1 MIDEQANPPRL
12 AQRLLQEFV
21 PHRDADT
28 IAGDLLEEYRLLKRP
43 ALGRRG
49 ADIWYIGQVAG
60 VLGRL
65 VWPFALALIV
75 ARSALA
81 ATMLFPLVG
90 RWNPS
95 LVPAPNVSLLEALLF
110 LAAGYYG
117 ARRTGRIATGIVNAA
132 ALGLFDFALF
142 AVLVGLL
149 FPTVFAAIYDKPF
162 IVLIGC
168 TFLAIAM
175 TFAVVFGA
183 LGAVAGRWLT
193 PRSAVTT

>member
-1 MIDEQANPPRL
+1 MIEQADPPRL
-12 AQRLLQEFV
+12 VQRLLRAV
-21 PHRDADT
+21 VRHRDADT

-43 ALGRRG
+43 ALGRGR

-60 VLGRL
+60 MVGRL
-65 VWPFALALIV
+65 VWPFVLALIV

-81 ATMLFPLVG
+81 ATMLFPLAG

-95 LVPAPNVSLLEALLF
+95 LVPAPNVSLLDALLF

-132 ALGLFDFALF
+132 ALGLIDFTLF
-142 AVLVGLL
+142 AAFVTFL
-149 FPTVFAAIYDKPF
+149 FPAVFDAIRQQPF

-175 TFAVVFGA
+175 TFALVLGT

-193 PRSAVTT
+193 PRSAMTT